1 MKVEIFI
8 PCFIDQLYPN
18 TASNMISI
26 LEHLGC
32 VVIYNPNQTCCAQ
45 PAFNSGYWD
54 EAKQVAQKFL
64 NDFSADHYI
73 VSPSGSCT
81 GMVKSY
87 YSELFTNSASHNK
100 CRAVQAKIYE
110 FSDFLVN
117 VLKVDLKD
125 LSLPMKATY
134 HDSCGALREC
144 SIKKEPRTILSMIN
158 GLELLE
164 MKDEETCCGF
174 GGTFSVKFE
183 SISTAMAQQKVNNAL
198 ETGAKYIIST
208 DASCLL
214 HVQGYID
221 KHNLPIKTIHLVDV
235 LAQAMNLTSV
245 V

>member
-8 PCFIDQLYPN
+8 PCFMDQLYPE
-18 TASNMISI
+18 TANNMVAI
-26 LEHLGC
+26 LESLGC
-32 VVIYNPNQTCCAQ
+32 EVSYNPNQTCCAQ

-54 EAKQVAQKFL
+54 EAKQVAEKFL
-64 NDFSADHYI
+64 GYYSAEHYI

-110 FSDFLVN
+110 FTDFLTSI
-117 VLKVDLKD
+117 LKVDLKD
-125 LSLPMKATY
+125 LQLKMKATY

-144 SIKKEPRTILSMIN
+144 GIKKEPRELLSMIN
-158 GLELLE
+158 GLELIE
-164 MKDEETCCGF
+164 MNDVETCCGF

-198 ETGAKYIIST
+198 ATGAEYIIST
-208 DASCLL
+208 DSSCLL
-214 HVQGYID
+214 HVQAYIE
-221 KHNLPIKTIHLVDV
+221 KNKLPIKTIHIVDV
-235 LAQAMNLTSV
+235 LAMAMNIHTNV
-245 V
+245 

>member
-8 PCFIDQLYPN
+8 PCFVDQLFPD
-18 TASNMISI
+18 TASNMVAV

-32 VVIYNPNQTCCAQ
+32 EVLYNPSQTCCGQ

-54 EAKQVAQKFL
+54 EAKTVAEKFL
-64 NDFSADHYI
+64 NDYSADHYI

-87 YSELFTNSASHNK
+87 YSELFTNTVSHNK
-100 CRAVQAKIYE
+100 CRAVQAKIFE

-117 VLKVDLKD
+117 ILNVELND
-125 LSLPMKATY
+125 LSFNAKATY

-144 SIKKEPRTILSMIN
+144 GIKKEPRELLSRIN
-158 GLELLE
+158 GLELVE
-164 MKDEETCCGF
+164 MNDVETCCGF

-183 SISTAMAQQKVNNAL
+183 SISTAMAEQKVNNAL
-198 ETGAKYIIST
+198 ATGAEYIIST

-214 HVQGYID
+214 HIQAYIE
-221 KHNLPIKTIHLVDV
+221 KHKLPIKTIHIVDV
-235 LAQAMNLTSV
+235 LAMAMQINTNV
-245 V
+245 

>member
-18 TASNMISI
+18 TAANMINV

-32 VVIYNPNQTCCAQ
+32 EIIYNPNQTCCAQ

-64 NDFSADHYI
+64 NDFSAEHYI

-100 CRAVQAKIYE
+100 CRAVQAKIFE

-117 VLKVDLKD
+117 ILKVDLQD
-125 LSLPMKATY
+125 LNLPMKATY

-144 SIKKEPRTILSMIN
+144 GIKKEPRTILEKIN
-158 GLELLE
+158 GLELIE
-164 MKDEETCCGF
+164 MKDVETCCGF

-198 ETGAKYIIST
+198 ETGAEYIIST

-235 LAQAMNLTSV
+235 LAMAMNVTSAV
-245 V
+245 

>member
-18 TASNMISI
+18 TAANMISV

-32 VVIYNPNQTCCAQ
+32 EIIYNPNQTCCAQ

-64 NDFSADHYI
+64 NDFSAEHYI

-110 FSDFLVN
+110 FSDFLIN
-117 VLKVDLKD
+117 VLKVDIKD
-125 LSLPMKATY
+125 LSLDMKATY

-144 SIKKEPRTILSMIN
+144 GIKKEPRELLGMIK
-158 GLELLE
+158 GLEIVE
-164 MKDEETCCGF
+164 MKDVETCCGF

-198 ETGAKYIIST
+198 ETGANYIIST

-235 LAQAMNLTSV
+235 LAMAMNVTSEV
-245 V
+245 

>member
-1 MKVEIFI
+1 MKVEVFI
-8 PCFIDQLYPN
+8 PCFMDQLYPD
-18 TASNMISI
+18 TASNMLAV

-32 VVIYNPNQTCCAQ
+32 EVIYNPNQTCCAQ

-54 EAKQVAQKFL
+54 EAKQVAEKFL
-64 NDFSADHYI
+64 GDYTAEHYI

-110 FSDFLVN
+110 LTDFLIN
-117 VLKVDLKD
+117 ILKVDLSG
-125 LSLPMKATY
+125 LNLHLNATY
-134 HDSCGALREC
+134 HDACGALREC
-144 SIKKEPRTILSMIN
+144 GIKNEPRELLNMIN
-158 GLELLE
+158 GIELME
-164 MKDEETCCGF
+164 MNDVETCCGF

-198 ETGAKYIIST
+198 ATGAEYIISS

-214 HVQGYID
+214 HLQAYIE
-221 KHNLPIKTIHLVDV
+221 KNKLPIKTIHIVDV
-235 LAQAMNLTSV
+235 LAMAMNITSNV
-245 V
+245 